1 MPTEAKLGLVL
12 GIGLTMALAF
22 CLKGKE
28 PDSAVKAAA
37 PLASIGQSGI
47 TLPASNPRK

>member
-12 GIGLTMALAF
+12 GIGLTLALAF

-28 PDSAVKAAA
+28 PENTVKTEA
-37 PLASIGQSGI
+37 PVASIGQATPAKVTS
-47 TLPASNPRK
+47 LPR